1 MASHTLEVGL
11 RGTRNYVQGSQILA
25 RTAEIVARDHPGA
38 VLASAKFTRITLL
51 GVELV
56 LGEGDAPSGGEE
68 IGRGQLLAGDER
80 LPVRWFEVP
89 GPEAPRIE
97 DVPGATSGLAPD
109 GAGGGR
115 ADFAIAGSFE
125 SYLAAVIECVKA
137 LHAHRGERVSDIWF
151 TALVGARLP
160 VAPTYPTAG
169 SLAVDLK
176 IERMVEGRLQTLS
189 VVETTGAGAP
199 PAYQICFSCIIGD

>member
-25 RTAEIVARDHPGA
+25 RTAEIVAADHPDA

-68 IGRGQLLAGDER
+68 IGRGQFLIGDER
-80 LPVRWFEVP
+80 LSARWFEVP
-89 GPEAPRIE
+89 GPEAPRID

-115 ADFAIAGSFE
+115 ADFAIAGTFE

-137 LHAHRGERVSDIWF
+137 LHAGRGERVSDIWF

-160 VAPTYPTAG
+160 VQPTYPTAG
-169 SLAVDLK
+169 SLAVELK
-176 IERMVEGRLQTLS
+176 VERMVEGRLQTLS
-189 VVETTGAGAP
+189 VVETAGAGAP
-199 PAYQICFSCIIGD
+199 PAYQICFSCVIGD

>member
-25 RTAEIVARDHPGA
+25 RTAEIIARDHPDA
-38 VLASAKFTRITLL
+38 ALVTAKFTRITLR

-56 LGEGDAPSGGEE
+56 VGEGEAPSGGDE
-68 IGRGQLLAGDER
+68 IGRGQFQTGGER
-80 LPVRWFEVP
+80 LAVRWFEAP

-115 ADFAIAGSFE
+115 ADFAIAGTFE

-137 LHAHRGERVSDIWF
+137 LHAGRGERVSDIWF
-151 TALVGARLP
+151 TALVGACLP
-160 VAPTYPTAG
+160 AAPAYPTAG
-169 SLAVDLK
+169 SLAVELK
-176 IERMVEGRLQTLS
+176 VERMVEGRLQTLS
-189 VVETTGAGAP
+189 VVETAGAGAP
-199 PAYQICFSCIIGD
+199 PAYQICFSCVIGD